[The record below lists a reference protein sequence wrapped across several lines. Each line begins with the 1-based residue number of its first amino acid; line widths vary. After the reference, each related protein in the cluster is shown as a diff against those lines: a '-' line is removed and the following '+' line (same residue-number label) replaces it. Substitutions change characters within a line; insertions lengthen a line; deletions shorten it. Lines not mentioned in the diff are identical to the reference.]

1 MNTRA
6 DHAQAR
12 LAMSALEQRLW
23 SLQIPELADT
33 GKSQLV
39 KRPSLSFE
47 FHDSR
52 YASGPFQLTREIE
65 PKSGKTLSCSGYMR
79 FSPIFPAPNT
89 APRGNSIWASSV
101 TPKVTP
107 KIAGW

>member
-6 DHAQAR
+6 DRAQAR

-65 PKSGKTLSCSGYMR
+65 PKSRNLSCGGYMR
-79 FSPIFPAPNT
+79 FIPAIFPAPK
-89 APRGNSIWASSV
+89 AVPRGNSIWASSV
-101 TPKVTP
+101 TPEVTP